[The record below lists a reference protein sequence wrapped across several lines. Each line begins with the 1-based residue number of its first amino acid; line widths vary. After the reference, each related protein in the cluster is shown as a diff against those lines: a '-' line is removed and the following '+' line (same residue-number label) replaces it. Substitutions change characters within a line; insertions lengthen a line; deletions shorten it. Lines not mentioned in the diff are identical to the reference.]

1 MEVDVKIRVKK
12 IRRVITIDNEI
23 TPVKISLDGI
33 PESTKESVLNPAAEL
48 IGQALSGALH
58 YVLDPFVRKNIVKN
72 HELKIFAKEIDEKT
86 AVILKEDRDD
96 SKIGLALKAM
106 EDSKYQLNSQEI
118 RDMFSSL
125 IAASVNRNI
134 NDNVEPSFSSI
145 LKDLSPKDAVLL
157 KELSGDPHIPA
168 VSIQL
173 EDTNTNLYFT
183 KYKHILLLKSNVY
196 FDALS
201 VSSLE
206 RLGLIEIS
214 VRSLSSTENKKRYS
228 NFLQTP
234 FYQSV
239 LQELPSISGENFN
252 ANQVNLVKEHVGLT
266 PLGDR
271 LCSVILP

>member
-1 MEVDVKIRVKK
+1 M
-12 IRRVITIDNEI
+12 ITIDNET

-33 PESTKESVLNPAAEL
+33 PEFTKESVLNPAADL
-48 IGQALSGALH
+48 IGQALSGVLH
-58 YVLDPFVRKNIVKN
+58 YVLDPFVRKNIVKD
-72 HELKIFAKEIDEKT
+72 HELKIFAKEINEKT
-86 AVILKEDRDD
+86 TVISQEDRDD

-118 RDMFSSL
+118 RDMFSNL
-125 IAASVNRNI
+125 IAASVNRKV

-157 KELSGDPHIPA
+157 KELSNEPHIPA

-196 FDALS
+196 FESLP

-234 FYQSV
+234 FYQSG
-239 LQELPSISGENFN
+239 LQELPNISGENFN
-252 ANQVNLVKEHVGLT
+252 ANQVNLIKEHVSLT
-266 PLGDR
+266 PLGER